1 VIRVLI
7 EASSRVARA
16 GLQALLEE
24 MGGLEIVSDVKDA
37 EVIVRDSEARPLPYG
52 RGSRSEVAAPVVL
65 LSDEPLTARSFQ
77 AGVRAVLA
85 HDAEPAQ
92 ILAAIQAT
100 AAGLVAVTM
109 GLAPVLIAADA
120 TQTEAEPLTGRELE
134 VLDMLAEG
142 LSNKQI
148 GGRLGISE
156 HTAKFH
162 VNAILAKLR
171 AGTRTEAVTRAI
183 RLGIL
188 KI

>member
-1 VIRVLI
+1 MIRVLI

-16 GLQALLEE
+16 GLHSLLEQ
-24 MGGLEIVSDVKDA
+24 MGGLEIVSDASGA
-37 EVIVRDSEARPLPYG
+37 EVVVREGNGGDSEL
-52 RGSRSEVAAPVVL
+52 PVVL
-65 LSDEPLTARSFQ
+65 LSDEPLTPRSFKR
-77 AGVRAVLA
+77 GVRAIVP

-92 ILAAIQAT
+92 ILAAIQAA
-100 AAGLVAVTM
+100 AAGLVSVA
-109 GLAPVLIAADA
+109 LDFAPVLMAAEA
-120 TQTEAEPLTGRELE
+120 TLAESEPLTARELE

-162 VNAILAKLR
+162 VNSILGKLD

-183 RLGIL
+183 RSGIL
-188 KI
+188 KV